1 MGPVKAQ
8 HGFARNS
15 EFKLAKASENSATL
29 SLTPTQEQLQG
40 SFPEH
45 TLYVKVPC
53 CPTCTMLPRLPC
65 PALPCPAS
73 NRQLCVS
80 DTSGNDASLSLIP
93 TPGQLQALRSAASS
107 QPGDCLPAFLHLNA
121 SCPALLV
128 ASCPA
133 LPCPV
138 QYFMRCPTCPAL
150 PHPVCCL
157 LLSPE
162 QVTHSE
168 QGTQSV

>member
-15 EFKLAKASENSATL
+15 EFKLVKASENSATL

-65 PALPCPAS
+65 LALPCPAS

-93 TPGQLQALRSAASS
+93 TPGQLQALS
-107 QPGDCLPAFLHLNA
+107 QVTACLH
-121 SCPALLV
+121 SCTSMPPVLSCLLPPALP
-128 ASCPA
+128 CPA
-133 LPCPV
+133 LPCSV
-138 QYFMRCPTCPAL
+138 LHAL
-150 PHPVCCL
+150 PYLPCPSPPCL
-157 LLSPE
+157 LLAALPR
-162 QVTHSE
+162 T
-168 QGTQSV
+168 GNPF